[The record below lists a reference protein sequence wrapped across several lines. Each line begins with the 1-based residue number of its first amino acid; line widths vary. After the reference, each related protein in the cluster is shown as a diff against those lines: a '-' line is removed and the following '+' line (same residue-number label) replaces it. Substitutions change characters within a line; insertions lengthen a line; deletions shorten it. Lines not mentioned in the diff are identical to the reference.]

1 MVSHSTNVKNNTRI
15 ISIMKLPSIFR
26 TATHARFEIK
36 PRYYDPVKEEIEQ
49 RTSRIKHELRNQG
62 MIDSDTED
70 SHTYGS
76 SLRGAFTQGSPI
88 RGRSSSGSSAGML
101 RLGIIVIL
109 VAALTGY
116 YYFGNEVLYGFAILG
131 GGIMLVNYLR
141 KLKSQTRK

>member
-1 MVSHSTNVKNNTRI
+1 
-15 ISIMKLPSIFR
+15 MKLPSIFR

-49 RTSRIKHELRNQG
+49 RTSRIKHELRSQG
-62 MIDSDTED
+62 MIDSDTEE

-88 RGRSSSGSSAGML
+88 RGRSSSSSSAGMI
-101 RLGIIVIL
+101 RLGIIAVL

-116 YYFGNEVLYGFAILG
+116 YYYGNEALYGLAIVG